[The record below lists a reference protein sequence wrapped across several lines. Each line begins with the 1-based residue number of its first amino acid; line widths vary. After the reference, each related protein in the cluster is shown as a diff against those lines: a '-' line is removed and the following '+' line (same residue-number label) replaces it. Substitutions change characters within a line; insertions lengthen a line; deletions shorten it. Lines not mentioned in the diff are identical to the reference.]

1 MASEKLSDMQIDVI
15 RVLWERGSCSTAEVH
30 QAVQKARGLAYT
42 TVATVLKRLEDR
54 GAVKGT
60 RRGRELVYEAC
71 LSERQIKRSM
81 VSNMV
86 GSLFQGD
93 AKALVAHLVR
103 ESEIE
108 EGDLSEIRSLL
119 ENDDDQ

>member
-1 MASEKLSDMQIDVI
+1 MTAEKLSDMQIDVI

-30 QAVQKARGLAYT
+30 QAVQKVRGLAYT

-60 RRGRELVYEAC
+60 RSGRELVYEAC

-119 ENDDDQ
+119 ERTDDQ